1 MMFLKLKK
9 YDITTKGR
17 VFPDEKKH
25 HNWLSKNDTSYP
37 KVYTNGLLLACMIDA
52 VEFLDVETAGITG
65 SFLKTSYDKRD
76 IHIKTEEAMVILIDK
91 IDPAYYK

>member
-1 MMFLKLKK
+1 MLLKL
-9 YDITTKGR
+9 DSDDVTIKGIGFIYGR
-17 VFPDEKKH
+17 KH